1 MTEWWQYT
9 LAICAGA
16 LTILNLVNVITSM
29 VSKTKQ
35 PTNDLDT
42 RVSAIEHKLMRYDE
56 MFGRDKARLDQF
68 DEGMKVII
76 KSLLAI
82 MKHDLDGNNTDALK
96 LASAELQEYMLNR

>member
-29 VSKTKQ
+29 VAKTKQ
-35 PTNDLDT
+35 PTDNLEN
-42 RVSAIEHKLMRYDE
+42 RVQAIETKMSRYDE

-68 DEGMKVII
+68 EEGMRVII

-82 MKHDLDGNNTDALK
+82 MKHDLDGNNTEALK
-96 LASAELQEYMLNR
+96 VASAELQEYMLSR